1 MKYWHLLL
9 ATALTVAACGSKENP
24 TGPGEDDGGD
34 TPKVEVPAV
43 PTGVTASSVKDN
55 SASFSWQ
62 PADKA
67 FTYTWAI
74 SKDAAEVN
82 SGSTNRLYVTVNA
95 LSPGTTYTFRVKA
108 VNTAGESGWSEG
120 VEFTTTGSDTP
131 GPGPDPD
138 PESYYAQFKIPA
150 SEEEDG
156 AARAFP
162 GAEGGG
168 MYTTGGRGGSVYHVT
183 NLNDSGSGSLRYGI
197 ESGSR
202 PLTIV
207 FDVAGIIE
215 LASDLKISRGNLT
228 IAGQTAPGDGICLKN
243 YTVNLSAGNTIIRY
257 LRFRLGDE
265 APWSASDI
273 SAGKADGEDC
283 IWGRYQE
290 HVIIDHCSMSWSVD
304 ECASFYG
311 NEWFTLQWCILA
323 ESMKNCKLHT
333 KGNHGYGGIWGGKNA
348 SFHHNILA
356 HHDSRN
362 ARIDHPHIYESHT
375 SPARRGNVD
384 LRNNVIYDWGG
395 NNTYGGEG
403 GWFNIVNNYYK
414 PGPSSTDRKWIA
426 DLNAVYGSC
435 STCGSNIDNGYAS
448 IYIDG
453 NIHTKYTSRTQAQLI
468 NWHDGSGH
476 SNYNTVL
483 SAPLSIKGKNS
494 ATAYITT
501 HSATEAMN
509 AACNYAGAS
518 LKRDAVDTR
527 IATHIKGGTGR
538 IIKDIADVKSAYGT
552 AWPSYSASSTEIS
565 AQATDTDADGM
576 PDWFE
581 EKFDLN
587 KNNAADGKAMT
598 LDKKERYTNLE
609 MYLHYLVRDIT
620 EAQVAGGTYK
630 AL

>member
-1 MKYWHLLL
+1 MKYLLVAAVL
-9 ATALTVAACGSKENP
+9 LVAACGKDPEN
-24 TGPGEDDGGD
+24 GKDNPGGGD
-34 TPKVEVPAV
+34 NPQLEVPAV
-43 PTGVTASSVKDN
+43 PTGVTASSVTDN
-55 SASFSWQ
+55 SVSFSWQ
-62 PADKA
+62 TAKGA

-74 SKDAAEVN
+74 THNATEVN
-82 SGSTNRLYVTVNA
+82 SGSTNRLYITVNS
-95 LSPGTTYTFRVKA
+95 LSPGTTYVFKVKA
-108 VNTAGESGWSEG
+108 VNTAGESAWSEG
-120 VEFTTTGSDTP
+120 VEVTTTGDSPGP
-131 GPGPDPD
+131 GPGPDPQ
-138 PESYYAQFKIPA
+138 PTLYEQFKIPA
-150 SEEEDG
+150 DEETDG
-156 AARAFP
+156 LARAFP

-168 MYTTGGRGGSVYHVT
+168 MYTTGGRGGAVYHVT
-183 NLNDSGSGSLRYGI
+183 NLNDSGAGSLRYGI

-243 YTVNLSAGNTIIRY
+243 YAVNLSAGNTIIRF

-290 HVIIDHCSMSWSVD
+290 HVILDHCSMSWSVD

-362 ARIDHPHIYESHT
+362 ARIDHPHIYENHT

-435 STCGSNIDNGYAS
+435 STCGNNIDNGYAS

-476 SNYNTVL
+476 NNYNTIL
-483 SAPLSIKGKNS
+483 STPLSIKGKNN
-494 ATAYITT
+494 ATAYTTT
-501 HSATEAMN
+501 HTAQDAMTV
-509 AACNYAGAS
+509 ACSYAGAS
-518 LKRDAVDTR
+518 LKRDAVDSR
-527 IATHIKGGTGR
+527 ITQDVKSGSGR

-552 AWPSYSASSTEIS
+552 AWPSYSASTTEIS
-565 AQATDTDADGM
+565 AQATDTDGDGM

-587 KNNAADGKAMT
+587 KNNAADGKTMT
-598 LDKKERYTNLE
+598 LDPKGRYTNLE
-609 MYLHYLVRDIT
+609 MYLHWLVRDIV
-620 EAQVAGGTYK
+620 EGQNAAGTYK